1 MLSVLLKYMHTVVRS
16 ILRPALLHNLPWV
29 GLFCVVFLLS
39 FVVDAQCAAQ
49 LRPSEQRGI
58 VQAQQHLERQEYVQ
72 AVERL
77 APLLAR
83 RKHHPLVDFYRGV
96 IAQTQEQY
104 GEAQTW
110 FARSVAADPQ
120 LLFGW
125 INMAQCRFQLEEY
138 AEAAQ
143 AFERSYAL
151 TKPPEPRWRYNAAL
165 AWFQAGELQKA
176 ETLLSHLL
184 DEFSVEASLPWRE
197 LLVHVYLADTNLN
210 RDRAENRRLALAH
223 VQILARQSEEPA
235 RHRWREYL
243 IHLYLQLDMRAQA
256 LEFVTHLLEV
266 EGMKPRWWRVAAH
279 LYLEEQRYR
288 SALVALQVAGYLAP
302 GDERE
307 QRLRADLCMHLG
319 IPAQAIEY
327 YLQLL
332 PEQGQLQPMQGD
344 AAELLLRLAQ
354 AYVQRHEPQ
363 QALQWLEQMDTQ
375 DMEIVQLRLRAQI
388 LFMLKRYGEAG
399 TAYASLAVKEQNP
412 AAAGRAWMLAAYAA
426 WNAKAWGDAT
436 AALNAAAQYP
446 PYASQAHALLQQ
458 LQDGQDFRDAP

>member
-1 MLSVLLKYMHTVVRS
+1 MCSVLRSFQRNNLLFIILLFGVALLSV
-16 ILRPALLHNLPWV
+16 A
-29 GLFCVVFLLS
+29 
-39 FVVDAQCAAQ
+39 VDAECAAQ

-58 VQAQQHLERQEYVQ
+58 AQAQQHLERQEYAQ
-72 AVERL
+72 AIENL
-77 APLLAR
+77 TPLLQR
-83 RKHHPLVDFYRGV
+83 QSHHPLVDFYRGI
-96 IAQTQEQY
+96 IAQAQEQY
-104 GEAQTW
+104 AQAQTW
-110 FARSVAADPQ
+110 FERSVTADPE

-125 INMAQCRFQLEEY
+125 INLAQCRFQLGEY
-138 AEAAQ
+138 AGAAQ
-143 AFERSYAL
+143 AFERSYTL
-151 TKPPEPRWRYNAAL
+151 STPPAPRWRYNAAL

-176 ETLLSHLL
+176 ESLLLHLL
-184 DEFSVEASLPWRE
+184 EDFPAEPPLQWRE
-197 LLVHVYLADTNLN
+197 LLVHIYLGEGNLK
-210 RDRAENRRLALAH
+210 REDEERRRLALAQ
-223 VQILARQSEEPA
+223 VQILAQQSEEPA
-235 RHRWREYL
+235 RRRWREYL
-243 IHLYLQLDMRAQA
+243 VHLYLQLQLHAQA

-266 EGMKPRWWRVAAH
+266 EGLEPRWWRVAAH

>member
-307 QRLRADLCMHLG
+307 QRLRADLCMYLG

-327 YLQLL
+327 YTQMQQV
-332 PEQGQLQPMQGD
+332 QGN

-363 QALQWLEQMDTQ
+363 QALQWLEQIEPQEVDLA
-375 DMEIVQLRLRAQI
+375 QLRLRAQI
-388 LFMLKRYGEAG
+388 LFMLKRYAKAN
-399 TAYASLAVKEQNP
+399 TAYVNLAEREHNP
-412 AAAGRAWMLAAYAA
+412 SAAGRAWLLAAYAA
-426 WNAKAWGDAT
+426 WNAEAWSNAAT
-436 AALNAAAQYP
+436 ALNSALQYP
-446 PYASQAHALLQQ
+446 ACASQARTLLQQ
-458 LQDGQDFRDAP
+458 LQDVQDAR